1 MSQSLKQ
8 IAQTLKKSQKKVQLI
23 YAFNGTGKT
32 RLSREFRLLVDPKE
46 SQEIEQVETE
56 ESGIKIL
63 YYNAYTEDLFYWD
76 NDLDGDTNRK
86 LIIRPNNFTK
96 FALKFLKDEGLD
108 NNIVTN
114 FQHFTSDSI
123 TPFFNEEYTT
133 QDQNGNDLVVKAF
146 SEVTFS
152 IATGD
157 DQGLSNIKI
166 SKAEESNFVWCV
178 YFSLLEE
185 VIETLN
191 ERVIDNRSTDK
202 FNDLRYIFIDDPVSS
217 LDDNHLIELAVNI
230 SKLVKNSRSNLKF
243 IITTH
248 NPLFYNVISNELN
261 NNIPNPNFVSKEES
275 PNIEKWIYNVDK
287 HSSRF
292 IFTKYQDGSYHLNP
306 LGRKTPFSYHLQL
319 LREIQMTKSSPSQLK
334 KYHLNFLR
342 NILEKTAI
350 FLGYSKWEDLLP
362 KVNDEPDPHLNRLLN
377 LSSHSAHSGNEIG
390 EVQENDRAKL
400 IDLVNYIEDNF
411 KFSKLIKQNESI

>member
-1 MSQSLKQ
+1 MSKALKE
-8 IAQTLKKSQKKVQLI
+8 IAKDLRASSEKIQLI

-32 RLSREFRLLVDPKE
+32 RLSRKFRLLVDPKDKPE
-46 SQEIEQVETE
+46 EEKENQKET
-56 ESGIKIL
+56 GIKVL

-76 NDLDGDTNRK
+76 NDLDADTNRK

-96 FALKFLKDEGLD
+96 LALKFLKDEGLD

-114 FQHFTSDSI
+114 FQNYTSDSI
-123 TPFFNEEYTT
+123 TPLFNEEYKS
-133 QDQNGNDLVVKAF
+133 QDENGKEITIKAL

-152 IATGD
+152 LATGD
-157 DQGLSNIKI
+157 DKGKPNIKI
-166 SKAEESNFVWCV
+166 SKAEESNFIWCV
-178 YFSLLEE
+178 YYSLLEQ

-191 ERVIDNRSTDK
+191 EEEVDNRSTSD
-202 FNDLRYIFIDDPVSS
+202 FDDLEYVVIDDPVSS
-217 LDDNHLIELAVNI
+217 LDDNHLIELAVSI
-230 SKLVKNSRSNLKF
+230 SNLVKNSISNLKF

-261 NNIPNPNFVSKEES
+261 NNIPNPYFVNKKET
-275 PNIEKWIYNVDK
+275 PYIEKWIYNVDK

-292 IFTKYQDGSYHLNP
+292 IFSKYKDGRYDLTP

-319 LREIQMTKSSPSQLK
+319 LRDIQMTKSSPNKLK

-342 NILEKTAI
+342 NILEKTAT
-350 FLGYSKWEDLLP
+350 FLGYTKWEDLLP
-362 KVNDEPDPHLNRLLN
+362 KVNGEPDPHLNRLLN

-390 EVQENDRAKL
+390 EVQENDRVKL
-400 IDLVNYIEDNF
+400 IELVDYLENNY
-411 KFSKLIKQNESI
+411 KFSKLVE